1 MKAFLPV
8 LLILAASG
16 CASTGSQRALVC
28 DGKHRRAANP
38 YGSVLPV
45 VPLEGQTAGLAA
57 LVPSSPAAAA
67 AAALKSAPP
76 ASAAQTSPP
85 PPSAKPDPKSIQS
98 CGGRS

>member
-1 MKAFLPV
+1 MKAILPV

-16 CASTGSQRALVC
+16 CASTSPQKAPVC
-28 DGKHRRAANP
+28 DGKHRRAANL

-45 VPLEGQTAGLAA
+45 APLEGQAAGLAA
-57 LVPSSPAAAA
+57 VVPSSAAATA
-67 AAALKSAPP
+67 AVKPSPP